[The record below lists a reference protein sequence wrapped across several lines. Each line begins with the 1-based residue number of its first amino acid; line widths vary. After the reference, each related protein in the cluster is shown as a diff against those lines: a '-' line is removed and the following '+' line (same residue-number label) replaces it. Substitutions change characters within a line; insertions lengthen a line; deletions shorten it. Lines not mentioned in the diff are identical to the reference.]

1 MVHRR
6 RTKAVVIAERMLEAI
21 KSGKY
26 DLDGKLPSV
35 RALVMRLGMSDKT
48 VRSAYA
54 ILERAGYVSKRP
66 GVGTALVRRK
76 ASA

>member
-1 MVHRR
+1 MGHRR

-26 DLDGKLPSV
+26 DLDRKLPSV
-35 RALVMRLGMSDKT
+35 RALVMRLGVSDKT
-48 VRSAYA
+48 DRSAYA
-54 ILERAGYVSKRP
+54 ILERAGHVSKRP

>member
-1 MVHRR
+1 MGWKR

-35 RALVMRLGMSDKT
+35 RALVMRLCVSDKT

-54 ILERAGYVSKRP
+54 ILERAGHVSKRL